1 MSGVLV
7 LVVVGLWTVIGR
19 WAWKSYLRP
28 RVANGR
34 RRWVGLAFAVAW
46 LVLPMTDEILGAYQF
61 RRLCAEIPPT
71 RYYGPIAVGP
81 GAFFDE
87 EGLIRTPST
96 EYYTYVLAVAPNGR
110 FAVVPEGYEPYSW
123 DSSIT
128 FLITEAENAVFS
140 PDSKLLVEG
149 FSGWTL
155 DDGMEGAVQ
164 LRAVPPANLL
174 GVVPSLDPLKTLT
187 PHTATVM
194 AIAFTPDGQVIISGA
209 LDGVIRL
216 WGIP

>member
-28 RVANGR
+28 RVADGR

-46 LVLPMTDEILGAYQF
+46 LVLPVTDEILGAYQF

-87 EGLIRTPST
+87 EGKRRWKDDDEFYAIRRATNEWTTFWDDRTEESMIARWPMIVFQARELRMERSTRRLVVESYFRGSGGGWINRGIGGGILGSYQCFSKGNRPQDEESIEFDRAAVKSMGSTP
-96 EYYTYVLAVAPNGR
+96 
-110 FAVVPEGYEPYSW
+110 
-123 DSSIT
+123 
-128 FLITEAENAVFS
+128 
-140 PDSKLLVEG
+140 
-149 FSGWTL
+149 
-155 DDGMEGAVQ
+155 
-164 LRAVPPANLL
+164 
-174 GVVPSLDPLKTLT
+174 
-187 PHTATVM
+187 
-194 AIAFTPDGQVIISGA
+194 
-209 LDGVIRL
+209 
-216 WGIP
+216 

>member
-28 RVANGR
+28 RVADGR

-46 LVLPMTDEILGAYQF
+46 LVLPVTDEILGAYQF

-87 EGLIRTPST
+87 EGKRRWKTSDEFARIR
-96 EYYTYVLAVAPNGR
+96 LATDEWEQLWLR
-110 FAVVPEGYEPYSW
+110 KTLE
-123 DSSIT
+123 
-128 FLITEAENAVFS
+128 
-140 PDSKLLVEG
+140 SKLSDWPMIIFQARSLRMERSTKRVVVETYFRG
-149 FSGWTL
+149 SGGGWINRGIGGGVLGSYQCFSGGNFPH
-155 DDGMEGAVQ
+155 DDETIEFDRNVNAKAG
-164 LRAVPPANLL
+164 RSP
-174 GVVPSLDPLKTLT
+174 
-187 PHTATVM
+187 
-194 AIAFTPDGQVIISGA
+194 
-209 LDGVIRL
+209 
-216 WGIP
+216 

>member
-28 RVANGR
+28 RVADGR

-46 LVLPMTDEILGAYQF
+46 LVLPVTDEILGAYQF

-87 EGLIRTPST
+87 EGKRRWKTSDEFARIRLATDEWEQLWNWRT
-96 EYYTYVLAVAPNGR
+96 EEVRIASWPMIVFQARVCASNETGRMVIETYFRGSGGGWINRGIGGGMLGS
-110 FAVVPEGYEPYSW
+110 YQC
-123 DSSIT
+123 
-128 FLITEAENAVFS
+128 L
-140 PDSKLLVEG
+140 SK
-149 FSGWTL
+149 
-155 DDGMEGAVQ
+155 
-164 LRAVPPANLL
+164 
-174 GVVPSLDPLKTLT
+174 
-187 PHTATVM
+187 
-194 AIAFTPDGQVIISGA
+194 
-209 LDGVIRL
+209 GVIRKMKKPL
-216 WGIP
+216 YLTQR